1 MPDRLTLTAGAV
13 TVIVGVLVLIGW
25 SVGSTAPASVI
36 GGWRVMVP
44 STAFGFVCIGL
55 GLTAAARLRADDR
68 IGIATVRF
76 FALASSILP
85 LFTIAE
91 SLFRVRFGVESW
103 LGVSFAADP
112 PDPYAGR
119 MSATTALSFLLLATG
134 LASLSWPAN
143 WATRLVRLAGGAALT
158 MSWLAVMAVSF
169 DDSRLGNIAR
179 FPGMAVPTIAL
190 LAIASAGI
198 LAGSSHV
205 VKHLRDAD
213 AEVVIPKWLFVGVF
227 LFPLLLGRVQ
237 ALLDRRIDA
246 DLGGAIVIVVSAFV
260 ITIAVWA
267 SATRMQSLQRL
278 RLAVLAELEARVADR
293 TRDLGSANARLRH
306 SEERLREA
314 DRRKDEFLATLAHE
328 LRNPLAPIRTGF
340 EILKNPATPDSVRQ
354 RANEVIDR
362 QMQHLVRLI
371 DDLLDVSRITAEK
384 MDLKPGRLNLI
395 DVVQHAVETT
405 RAAID
410 EAGHTLD
417 LHWPP
422 GPVITVGDTMR
433 LNQVIANLLQNACK
447 YTPEGGHIAVSL
459 SSRGR
464 HAEIRV
470 RDDGVGIP
478 PAFLPRL
485 FEKFSQVT
493 PALDRSEGGLGLGL
507 ALVHGIVTLHGGTV
521 EAHSDGPSRG
531 SEFVVRLPLAA
542 DVLPGANPSP
552 PGETTDAGQTTPR
565 RVLVAD
571 DNADNAHA
579 LAALL
584 RLSGHV
590 VETALDGETAYV
602 AAERFRPEVMF
613 LDIGM
618 PKLNGYDVCRK
629 IRAQSWGRG
638 IRVIAQTGWG
648 QAQDR
653 RRSEEA
659 GFDGHLVKPLDLTA
673 LDALLQQ

>member
-13 TVIVGVLVLIGW
+13 TVIVGVFVLVGW
-25 SVGSTAPASVI
+25 SVGSTTVASVVT
-36 GGWRVMVP
+36 GWRVMVP
-44 STAFGFVCIGL
+44 STAFGYVCIGL

-76 FALASSILP
+76 FALAAAILP
-85 LFTIAE
+85 LFTVAE
-91 SLFRVRFGVESW
+91 YLFRVRFGVESW
-103 LGVSFAADP
+103 LGVSFPADP
-112 PDPYAGR
+112 PHPYAGR

-134 LASLSWPAN
+134 LGSLTWTAS
-143 WATRLVRLAGGAALT
+143 WATRLVRLAGGAALA
-158 MSWLAVMAVSF
+158 MSWLAVLAVSF
-169 DDSRLGNIAR
+169 DDARLGDVAR

-213 AEVVIPKWLFVGVF
+213 ADVVIPKWLFVGVF

-237 ALLDRRIDA
+237 TLLDQRIDA
-246 DLGGAIVIVVSAFV
+246 DLGGAIIIVVSAFT

-267 SATRMQSLQRL
+267 SATRMQSRQHL

-293 TRDLGSANARLRH
+293 TRDLGSANERLRH
-306 SEERLREA
+306 SEEQLREA

-340 EILKNPATPDSVRQ
+340 QILKNPGTPESVQQ
-354 RANEVIDR
+354 RANEVIER
-362 QMQHLVRLI
+362 QIGHLVRLI

-384 MDLKPGRLNLI
+384 MELKRKRLNVI
-395 DVVQHAVETT
+395 DVVQHAVEMT

-417 LHWPP
+417 LSWPP
-422 GPVITVGDTMR
+422 GPVIVVGDTTR

-447 YTPEGGHIAVSL
+447 YTPNGGHITLSL
-459 SSRGR
+459 STSARD
-464 HAEIRV
+464 AEIRV
-470 RDDGVGIP
+470 RDDGIGIP
-478 PAFLPRL
+478 PVFLPRL

-493 PALDRSEGGLGLGL
+493 PALHRSEGGLGLGL

-521 EAHSDGPSRG
+521 EALSDGPARG
-531 SEFVVRLPLAA
+531 SEFVVRLPLATDIVA
-542 DVLPGANPSP
+542 SAKRSPSK
-552 PGETTDAGQTTPR
+552 ETADAGQAIPR

-571 DNADNAHA
+571 DNADNAHS

-590 VETALDGETAYV
+590 VETALDGETAFT
-602 AAERFRPEVMF
+602 AAERFRPEVVF

-648 QAQDR
+648 QVQDR

-673 LDALLQQ
+673 LDALLQE